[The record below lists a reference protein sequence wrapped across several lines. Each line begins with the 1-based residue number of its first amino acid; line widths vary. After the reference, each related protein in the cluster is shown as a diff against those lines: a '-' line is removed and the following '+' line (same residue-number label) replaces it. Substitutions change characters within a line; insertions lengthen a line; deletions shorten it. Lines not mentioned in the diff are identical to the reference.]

1 MAHWKTLGGR
11 KVVDLPFNRQLAQ
24 AKLMLNA
31 LKATLKVVLYLLN
44 LINVISSVYFHLKM
58 S

>member
-1 MAHWKTLGGR
+1 MAHWNTLRDR
-11 KVVDLPFNRQLAQ
+11 KVVNLPFNRQLAQ

-44 LINVISSVYFHLKM
+44 LINVICSVYFHLKM